1 MIIAQGKGYRIH
13 NYQGSE
19 ISIDIFGEI
28 SDWWGVNIGVIAR
41 QLIGST
47 SPLRVRLSSP
57 GGDLLQGF
65 GIMNLLRDYP
75 GEVTVDVVGLAASA
89 ASFILMGADRVV
101 MNPGSFLM
109 IHNPATMAYGDAGT
123 LESQGEA
130 LRKME
135 EEMANVYVSAMRK
148 REKYQYKT
156 DEELTGMVKEWMNK
170 ETWFT
175 PQEAIAS
182 GFADEIS
189 NEPQA
194 VSDEAIMSG
203 ASAVYSNFQNTP
215 QRVTNML
222 SNMSTKQETLLEK
235 IEAGITALLSGKKVQ
250 NEAAEQPTVEKEEA
264 VTAEKEEEVAPAA
277 PAPQETE
284 AETQARVAAEEKKF
298 AEAVEA
304 KALEIV
310 ARANAAAKAAANPAQ
325 PKEQE
330 QQPTGA
336 AARQAQV
343 RAKAAKAWD
352 EFATKLK
359 K

>member
-28 SDWWGVNIGVIAR
+28 SDWWGVNIGNIAR

-135 EEMANVYVSAMRK
+135 EEMGNVYVSAMRK
-148 REKYQYKT
+148 REKYQDKT

-250 NEAAEQPTVEKEEA
+250 NEAAEQPTVADEEG
-264 VTAEKEEEVAPAA
+264 AEKEEVTPAA

-284 AETQARVAAEEKKF
+284 EESQARIAAEEKKF
-298 AEAVEA
+298 ADAVEA